1 MVVGWLSNVTE
12 GPAPLSPL
20 LRRTWD
26 RFRSRVGRPSTECFF
41 SPDYPVDLGGSP
53 IDIHRAERILDFLLA
68 EKLMRPGQVH
78 QVTTASLKD
87 LHLAH
92 SAAYL
97 DALRE
102 PESLTAIIGIDVWPA
117 LHQRALQAQRAA
129 TGGTIAATRMALERQ
144 RIAVNLGGGFH
155 HAGIHSGRGFC
166 IFNDVAVAIRRVRQ
180 EGFAESILIV
190 DLDLHDGNGT
200 REIFAE
206 DDSVFTF
213 SIHNRS
219 WDDTPARAS
228 LSVELG
234 DDVEDATYLEE
245 IQSTLPGLLR
255 EVGPGLVFYLA
266 GTDPAADDRIG
277 NWSITPA
284 GMLQRD
290 RFVIEQIRS
299 QLWLP
304 LVILLAGGYG
314 SETWRYSARSF
325 SWKPGKASDDWGL
338 TEAELL
344 GNLGAVGQDP
354 LFLGHLSLHEMELVL
369 ESTGILEHLRRMG
382 FATPTLTFSCGEPS
396 GETLRIFSD
405 RNHEELLMELRVR
418 FDRHSIPSMELLS
431 LEWLLMQNPRS
442 RFVDQQPLPGQTY
455 PGLGLLGDVASLLIL
470 ICDRLRLDGLIF
482 VPSHFYLA
490 VKGKKFLRFVDPVDE
505 AWFRS
510 VHEAIE
516 EMPLVAATT
525 AVSEGRVVDT
535 ASGRPASWH
544 PMSMVLPISD
554 RLHDLV
560 EGEAYE
566 TAVRQA
572 SGGLSFE
579 LAPNP
584 HYS

>member
-1 MVVGWLSNVTE
+1 
-12 GPAPLSPL
+12 
-20 LRRTWD
+20 
-26 RFRSRVGRPSTECFF
+26 
-41 SPDYPVDLGGSP
+41 
-53 IDIHRAERILDFLLA
+53 
-68 EKLMRPGQVH
+68 
-78 QVTTASLKD
+78 
-87 LHLAH
+87 
-92 SAAYL
+92 
-97 DALRE
+97 
-102 PESLTAIIGIDVWPA
+102 
-117 LHQRALQAQRAA
+117 
-129 TGGTIAATRMALERQ
+129 
-144 RIAVNLGGGFH
+144 VNLGGGLH

-166 IFNDVAVAIRRVRQ
+166 IFNDVAVAIRRIRQ

-245 IQSTLPGLLR
+245 IESTLPGLLR

-266 GTDPAADDRIG
+266 GTDPAVDDRLG

-290 RFVIEQIRS
+290 CFVIEQIRS
-299 QLWLP
+299 QPRLP

-314 SETWRYSARSF
+314 GETWRYSARSF
-325 SWKPGKASDDWGL
+325 SWLLSGGNVVEPPTTEEVTLARYRQIAHSLGGTMAKPGEASDDWGL

-382 FATPTLTFSCGEPS
+382 FATPTLTFSCGETS

-405 RNHEELLMELRVR
+405 RNREELLMELRVR

-442 RFVDQQPLPGQTY
+442 RFVNQQPLPGQTY

-510 VHEAIE
+510 VHEAIQ

-572 SGGLSFE
+572 SEGLSFE

>member
-1 MVVGWLSNVTE
+1 
-12 GPAPLSPL
+12 
-20 LRRTWD
+20 
-26 RFRSRVGRPSTECFF
+26 
-41 SPDYPVDLGGSP
+41 
-53 IDIHRAERILDFLLA
+53 
-68 EKLMRPGQVH
+68 MRPRQVH
-78 QVTTASLKD
+78 RVATASLRD

-102 PESLTAIIGIDVWPA
+102 PESLVAIIGMDVWPA

-129 TGGTIAATRMALERQ
+129 TGGTLAATRLALERE

-155 HAGIHSGRGFC
+155 HAGVHSGRGFC

-180 EGFAESILIV
+180 EGFAEPILIV
-190 DLDLHDGNGT
+190 DLDIHDGNGT
-200 REIFAE
+200 REIFAD

-213 SIHNRS
+213 SIHNQS
-219 WDDTPARAS
+219 WDDAPARAS

-234 DDVEDATYLEE
+234 DDVEDATYLEAIE
-245 IQSTLPGLLR
+245 STLPGLIR
-255 EVGPGLVFYLA
+255 DVGPGLVFYLA
-266 GTDPAADDRIG
+266 GTDPAHDDRIG
-277 NWSITPA
+277 NWAITPT

-290 RFVIEQIRS
+290 CFVIEQIRS
-299 QLWLP
+299 QHGLP

-314 SETWRYSARSF
+314 GETWRYSARSF
-325 SWKPGKASDDWGL
+325 SWLLSGGNVVEPPTTEEATLARYRQMAHSLGGTMARPGAASDDWGL

-382 FATPTLTFSCGEPS
+382 FATPTLAFSFGESS
-396 GETLRIFSD
+396 GDTLRIFSD
-405 RNHEELLMELRVR
+405 RDLEELLMELRVR

-442 RFVDQQPLPGQTY
+442 RFVNQQPLPGQTF

-470 ICDRLRLDGLIF
+470 ICDRLRLDGLVF

-505 AWFRS
+505 AWFRN
-510 VHEAIE
+510 VHEAIQ
-516 EMPLVAATT
+516 EMPLAAATN
-525 AVSEGRVVDT
+525 AVSEGRVIDT
-535 ASGRPASWH
+535 VSGKPANWH

-566 TAVRQA
+566 AAVSQA
-572 SGGLSFE
+572 SESLSFE
-579 LAPNP
+579 LAPQP
-584 HYS
+584 P